1 MRRWAAM
8 FCAVATQA
16 CAEPASVQA
25 YMAQPAVKP
34 DARITYAAGPS
45 HVVEVFLPKRPGPH
59 PVVVLLHGGCFQR
72 QFEGLA
78 QTSGIAADL
87 ARRGYAVWNVEYRRF
102 PEAGAGY
109 PGTFQDVAQGIDRLR
124 LDAAK
129 YGLDLNRV
137 VAVGHSA
144 GGHLALWAA
153 SRLKIG
159 RGSQLWSRDPVRI
172 RTVISIG
179 GIGDLE
185 AHAGS
190 FDGACGAGTIARITS
205 EHYSSASPARLLPS
219 GARIVMVHGQFDH
232 VMPPATGRAYVETV
246 RKAGDSADLVVIE
259 GSGHFDPVMPT
270 TEAWRIVA
278 STLERE
284 VAALR

>member
-1 MRRWAAM
+1 M

-25 YMAQPAVKP
+25 YMDQPTVKP
-34 DARITYAAGPS
+34 DARIAYAAGPS
-45 HVVEVFLPKRPGPH
+45 HVVEVFLPKGPGPH

-78 QTSGIAADL
+78 QTSGMAADL

-109 PGTFQDVAQGIDRLR
+109 PGTFQDVAQAIDWLR

-129 YGLDLNRV
+129 HRLDLNRV

-153 SRLKIG
+153 SRSKIS
-159 RGSQLWSRDPVRI
+159 RGSRLWSRDPVRI

-185 AHAGS
+185 AHAAA
-190 FDGACGAGTIARITS
+190 FDGACGAGTIARVSDRNYPST
-205 EHYSSASPARLLPS
+205 SPARLLPS
-219 GARIVMVHGQFDH
+219 GARVVMVHGEFDH
-232 VMPPATGRAYVETV
+232 VMPPETGRAYVETV
-246 RKAGDSADLVVIE
+246 RKAGDSADLVVIKDA
-259 GSGHFDPVMPT
+259 GHFDPVMPT

-278 STLERE
+278 STIERE
-284 VAALR
+284 VAALK